1 MPANPSRGAVAAL
14 LLASFCAA
22 APAGAVDLEQV
33 LAEVAAANPALAA
46 QQSEVAAARAHA
58 RRVGAWDAPMLEISA
73 VNVPTSGGFDQDPMT
88 MKMLGVEQRVDV
100 FGARGLARQAAQ
112 GDARAAGA
120 VAGAAR
126 WDRFADA
133 WEAYGDAYFSA
144 QRAAGTL
151 AHRAVADRMVAAAR
165 ARYEVG
171 RGRLDELLRAEAER
185 ARLAA
190 DGATFDAEER
200 SARARLDALRGREPG
215 ARADS
220 LAAPPEWL
228 AADSAAGWRDVID
241 THPKL
246 LALREREAARRTAA
260 DAARR
265 MVWPELSLHAAYGVR
280 QTLADGTPQDDMWSA
295 GVELMLPL
303 GTGSRQ
309 GAEAD
314 EMSAMADA
322 AALERRGEALD
333 LGADLATM
341 RGRAAA
347 AHRVVRML
355 ADTVLVAQ
363 QRALAAAWSAYESG
377 STDLGGV
384 LEAAHASY
392 AVELDVT
399 RARQELART
408 LARLLAVTARADLLG
423 VRVPATAGEGRRP

>member
-1 MPANPSRGAVAAL
+1 MPALPSRGAVAAL
-14 LLASFCAA
+14 LLASACVA

-58 RRVGAWDAPMLEISA
+58 RRVGAWDAPMLELSA

-88 MKMLGVEQRVDV
+88 MRMLGVEQRVDV
-100 FGARGLARQAAQ
+100 FGARGLARRAAQ

-120 VAGAAR
+120 QAGAAR

-144 QRAAGTL
+144 QRAAGAL
-151 AHRAVADRMVAAAR
+151 AHRAVADHMVAAAR

-190 DGATFDAEER
+190 DGATFDAEEH

-228 AADSAAGWRDVID
+228 AADSAAGWRDVIGA
-241 THPKL
+241 HPKL

-265 MVWPELSLHAAYGVR
+265 MVWPELSLHAAYGFR

-295 GVELMLPL
+295 GVEFMLPL

-309 GAEAD
+309 GAEAA

-341 RGRAAA
+341 RGQAAA
-347 AHRVVRML
+347 ARRVVRML

-377 STDLGGV
+377 STDLSGV

-408 LARLLAVTARADLLG
+408 LARLLAVTARGDLLG
-423 VRVPATAGEGRRP
+423 VRVPPPGEGRQP